1 MHLRKW
7 ISNNPL
13 SIQDIIQII
22 LTLLTLITVFYTIRA
37 VKVSEKALEQQKTES
52 EKNYLRSNTNDSLDS
67 IKNNIIIELAK
78 NQIEVLKEQAKI
90 QKNNSK
96 YVLEVEKPII
106 GISKIGFTCA
116 EVNCQNMSFN
126 YQIKNFGVRHAK
138 LIAIHEYFF
147 DKNFERMKYA
157 SIWSDKILIQD
168 NTIERN
174 PAIKINNQLK
184 EKFNWDEFITI
195 DTFYCV
201 LQFEFKQ
208 IKPLIKTTMLSNT
221 YAYRYYNRIDEH
233 SSSEGIYNSKKLNLE
248 ECNYWDSERL
258 NIEVAKYKSE
268 IKNLK
273 IKKN

>member
-22 LTLLTLITVFYTIRA
+22 LTILTLITVFYTIRA
-37 VKVSEKALEQQKTES
+37 VKVSERALEQQKTES
-52 EKNYLRSNTNDSLDS
+52 VQNYLRSNTNDSLDS

-78 NQIEVLKEQAKI
+78 SQIEVLMEQAII
-90 QKNNSK
+90 QKNNSQ
-96 YVLEVEKPII
+96 YMSEVEKPII
-106 GISKIGFTCA
+106 GISRIRFICLS
-116 EVNCQNMSFN
+116 ENCQNMSFN
-126 YQIKNFGVRHAK
+126 YQIKNVGVRHSK

-147 DKNFERMKYA
+147 DKNFGRMKYA
-157 SIWSDKILIQD
+157 NIWSDKILIQD

-174 PAIKINNQLK
+174 PAIKINNQMK
-184 EKFNWDEFITI
+184 ERFNWDEFITI

-208 IKPLIKTTMLSNT
+208 IKPLIKTTMFSNT

-233 SSSEGIYNSKKLNLE
+233 SSSEGIFNSQIFNLK